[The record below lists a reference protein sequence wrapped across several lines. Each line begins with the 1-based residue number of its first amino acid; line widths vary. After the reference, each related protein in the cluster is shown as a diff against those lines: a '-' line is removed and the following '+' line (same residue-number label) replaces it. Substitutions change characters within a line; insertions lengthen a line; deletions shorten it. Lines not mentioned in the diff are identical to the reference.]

1 MDNFAKFLSS
11 SCYICSRRKTDVICD
26 RCFNSLIPTSERF
39 SLDIALYKYNETASK
54 ILLMSKYPPY
64 NFYTLKYLIRRS
76 ILDFSFTADTLLCP
90 IPISSLKMFE
100 RKFNQADLISTEFA
114 KKLGVSSHEI
124 LKRKTDTK
132 PLFSLGK
139 RQRELELEDIF
150 RPTRLGKFLAN
161 KFQNIVL
168 VDDLRTTGE
177 TLRQAKQALATAG
190 YKDVKSLTLF
200 TT

>member
-1 MDNFAKFLSS
+1 MDNFANFLNGG
-11 SCYICSRRKTDVICD
+11 CYICNKRQGVICN
-26 RCFNSLIPTSERF
+26 RCFDSLIPISKRPSSDI
-39 SLDIALYKYNETASK
+39 SLYRYNEVASK

-64 NFYTLKYLIRRS
+64 NFFILKHLIRRS
-76 ILDFSFTADTLLCP
+76 ILDFSFSSDTLLCP

-114 KKLGVSSHEI
+114 KKLGLNSHEI
-124 LKRKTDTK
+124 LVRKTDTK

-139 RQRELELEDIF
+139 RQRELELEGIF
-150 RPTRLGKFLAN
+150 RPTRVGKFLVY

-177 TLRQAKQALATAG
+177 TLRQAKQALTTVG
-190 YKDVKSLTLF
+190 YKNVKSLTLF